1 MPKPEGVRFSA
12 AKKAERTVAL
22 SSLGPGR
29 AFRLQG
35 QSFEEAVGGDDVGG
49 CFYHVSGQKKDGL
62 VPVVS
67 FDWMVERKLPE
78 ETLVHSHNIEISI
91 HPCQLV

>member
-1 MPKPEGVRFSA
+1 MPKPEGVSFSA
-12 AKKAERTVAL
+12 AKKVERTVAL

-29 AFRLQG
+29 AFRLPG

-78 ETLVHSHNIEISI
+78 ETLVHPHNIEISI